1 MSVIIIWPVVKS
13 FHKENIWLKDYLQI
27 VWGFLVDI
35 CRRTYVLK
43 DVVSYQIYRVVVKCY
58 TQNIKIEHR
67 YWKFMLIW
75 ILRKKEKKL
84 LFY

>member
-1 MSVIIIWPVVKS
+1 MPFNDLWGHKKWLEMSVIIIWPVVKS

-58 TQNIKIEHR
+58 TKHKNR
-67 YWKFMLIW
+67 T
-75 ILRKKEKKL
+75 
-84 LFY
+84 